1 MSASALEHTS
11 VLERWLAALHGR
23 GERTSIEAALTP
35 EACIERHAPA
45 PRAMLGQSP
54 EPLERFEGHEA
65 IARWLARTPVEAVF
79 ALAEPAHMEGEWLL
93 APYTITA
100 GEFRNGGLWRA
111 RLEGHRIA
119 LLAHYPAALEG

>member
-1 MSASALEHTS
+1 MSASALEPPL

-23 GERTSIEAALTP
+23 GERTSLEAALTP

-45 PRAMLGQSP
+45 PRAVLGQSP

-65 IARWLARTPVEAVF
+65 IARWLARTPAAAVF
-79 ALAEPAHMEGEWLL
+79 TLEEPAYTEGEWLL

-100 GEFRNGGLWRA
+100 GDFRNGGLWRV
-111 RLEGHRIA
+111 RLEGDRIA
-119 LLAHYPAALEG
+119 LLAHYPAALDG

>member
-1 MSASALEHTS
+1 M

-65 IARWLARTPVEAVF
+65 IARWLARTPSEVVF
-79 ALAEPAHMEGEWLL
+79 ALAEPPRQEGDWVV
-93 APYTITA
+93 AAYTISA
-100 GEFRNGGLWRA
+100 GDFHNGGLWRA
-111 RLEGHRIA
+111 RLQGDRISQ
-119 LLAHYPAALEG
+119 LLHFPAAL